1 MKYVST
7 RNQSVRLRA
16 SQAIAQGLAR
26 DGGLLTPEVFPKLT
40 PALLEDLRGK
50 TYGQRAV
57 AVMKLFLEDFSEE
70 ELTAFTQAGYS
81 GEKFDDARVA
91 PLEPL
96 TEDTYCLE
104 LWHGPTSAFKD
115 MALQILPHLLSA
127 SLVKNQE
134 DKTVCILV
142 ATSGDTG
149 KAALEGFKDVDRTK
163 ILVFYPKDGVSAV
176 QALQMQTQQGNNVG
190 VCAVHGNFDDAQ
202 TGVKTLFSD
211 EKLRED
217 LARRGYFLSS
227 ANSINWGRILPQL
240 VYYISAYC
248 DLLNLGKITMGEKVN
263 YCVPTGNFGDILAAY
278 YAKRMGLP
286 VGKLICASNRND
298 VLTDFLRTG
307 VYDKNRPFLRT
318 MSPSMDILVSSN
330 LERLLYLAAQD
341 GERVS
346 EWMRALRGEGKY
358 AVGEELLRLLA
369 DEGFAAF
376 FASEE
381 ETARVIRAVWEKKG
395 YLADPHTAAGLSA
408 AEQYRR
414 ESGEVR
420 PTVALSTA
428 SPFKFAAAML
438 SSLGEDVPE
447 DGFAALDALCA
458 FAGTPIP
465 APLDA
470 LRAREERFKAVVNKD
485 EMRESVKNWL
495 VK

>member
-1 MKYVST
+1 MNYFST
-7 RNQSVRLRA
+7 RDHQHIVSA
-16 SQAIAQGLAR
+16 AQAIACGLAP
-26 DGGLLTPEVFPKLT
+26 DGGLFVPETLPEVSAQQLQ
-40 PALLEDLRGK
+40 ALCGM
-50 TYGQRAV
+50 TYQQRAV
-57 AVMKLFLEDFSEE
+57 EIMRPFLSEFSDE
-70 ELTAFTQAGYS
+70 ELTHFTAAAYGDQ
-81 GEKFDDARVA
+81 FDDAAVA
-91 PLEPL
+91 PLRRL
-96 TEDTYCLE
+96 DDTTAFLE
-104 LWHGPTSAFKD
+104 LWHGPTCAFKD
-115 MALQILPHLLSA
+115 MALQILPYLLTA
-127 SLVKNQE
+127 SLKKCGEQRQ
-134 DKTVCILV
+134 VCILV

-149 KAALEGFKDVDRTK
+149 KAALQGFADVPGTK
-163 ILVFYPKDGVSAV
+163 ILVFYPYSGVSEIQRLQMVTQTGSNVAVSAV
-176 QALQMQTQQGNNVG
+176 R
-190 VCAVHGNFDDAQ
+190 GNFDDAQ
-202 TGVKTLFSD
+202 TGVKDIFAD
-211 EKLRED
+211 AA
-217 LARRGYFLSS
+217 LASELDRAGVVLSS
-227 ANSINWGRILPQL
+227 ANSINWGRLAPQIA
-240 VYYISAYC
+240 YYFAAYAQ
-248 DLLNLGKITMGEKVN
+248 LLRAGAVAPGERVDFS
-263 YCVPTGNFGDILAAY
+263 VPTGNFGDILAGY
-278 YAKRMGLP
+278 FAKRAGLP
-286 VGKLICASNRND
+286 VEKLLCASNSNN

>member
-1 MKYVST
+1 MLYHST
-7 RNQSVRLRA
+7 RSEAHFVDSAEAVLE
-16 SQAIAQGLAR
+16 GLAP
-26 DGGLLTPEVFPKLT
+26 DGGLYMPESIPAFDWQACLRGSSTEMSAKILAALLPDIPDMDTLVRRAYQGKFETEDLTPTVSV
-40 PALLEDLRGK
+40 G
-50 TYGQRAV
+50 
-57 AVMKLFLEDFSEE
+57 
-70 ELTAFTQAGYS
+70 GYS
-81 GEKFDDARVA
+81 V
-91 PLEPL
+91 
-96 TEDTYCLE
+96 LE
-104 LWHGPTSAFKD
+104 LFRGPTSAFKD
-115 MALQILPHLLSA
+115 VALSMLPQLLTAAKAVKGMEKDIL
-127 SLVKNQE
+127 
-134 DKTVCILV
+134 ILT

-149 KAALEGFKDVDRTK
+149 KAALEGFRDVPGVR
-163 ILVFYPKDGVSAV
+163 ICVFYPDGGVSDIQRA
-176 QALQMQTQQGNNVG
+176 QMATQGGNNVL
-190 VCAVHGNFDDAQ
+190 VLAVRGNFDDAQ
-202 TGVKTLFSD
+202 TGVKDIFAD
-211 EKLRED
+211 AA
-217 LARRGYFLSS
+217 LASELDRAGVVLSS
-227 ANSINWGRILPQL
+227 ANSINWGRLAPQIA
-240 VYYISAYC
+240 YYFAAYAQ
-248 DLLNLGKITMGEKVN
+248 LLRAGAVAPGERVDFS
-263 YCVPTGNFGDILAAY
+263 VPTGNFGDILAGY
-278 YAKRMGLP
+278 FAKRAGLP
-286 VGKLICASNRND
+286 VGKLLCASNSNN

-447 DGFAALDALCA
+447 DGFAALDALSA

>member
-227 ANSINWGRILPQL
+227 ANSINWGRVLPQI
-240 VYYISAYC
+240 VYYVSSYC
-248 DLLNLGKITMGEKVN
+248 DLLASGAIKEGQTVN
-263 YCVPTGNFGDILAAY
+263 VCVPTGNFGNILSGF
-278 YAKRMGLP
+278 YAKKMGVP
-286 VGKLICASNRND
+286 IGRLICASNENN
-298 VLTDFLRTG
+298 VLTDFIRTG
-307 VYDKNRPFLRT
+307 TYDRNRPFYQT
-318 MSPSMDILVSSN
+318 ASPSMDILISSN
-330 LERLLYLAAQD
+330 LERLLYLLSGSDEEVRGYMQALAET
-341 GERVS
+341 GRYTVSERV
-346 EWMRALRGEGKY
+346 
-358 AVGEELLRLLA
+358 
-369 DEGFAAF
+369 F
-376 FASEE
+376 
-381 ETARVIRAVWEKKG
+381 RAVQAEFSCGFCTDAQGAQTIGKTFREKN
-395 YLADPHTAAGLSA
+395 YLLDTHTAVACTVLEGYR
-408 AEQYRR
+408 AET
-414 ESGEVR
+414 GDGTL
-420 PTVALSTA
+420 TVVESTA
-428 SPFKFAAAML
+428 SPFKFCA
-438 SSLGEDVPE
+438 SV
-447 DGFAALDALCA
+447 LDALGVTEHQP
-458 FAGTPIP
+458 GTKVLGQLTAVTGRE
-465 APLDA
+465 APLPLA
-470 LRAREERFKAVVNKD
+470 SLAGKTPRFGEVADKTAMQSVVT
-485 EMRESVKNWL
+485 EFL
-495 VK
+495 Q

>member
-70 ELTAFTQAGYS
+70 ELSAFTQAGYS

-227 ANSINWGRILPQL
+227 ANSINWGRVLPQI
-240 VYYISAYC
+240 VYYVSSYC
-248 DLLNLGKITMGEKVN
+248 DLLASGAIKEGQTVN
-263 YCVPTGNFGDILAAY
+263 VCVPTGNFGNILSGF
-278 YAKRMGLP
+278 YAKKMGVP
-286 VGKLICASNRND
+286 IGRLICASNENN
-298 VLTDFLRTG
+298 VLTDFIRTG
-307 VYDKNRPFLRT
+307 TYDRNRPFYQT
-318 MSPSMDILVSSN
+318 ASPSMDILISSN
-330 LERLLYLAAQD
+330 LERLLYLLSGSDEEVRGYMQALAET
-341 GERVS
+341 GRYTVSERV
-346 EWMRALRGEGKY
+346 
-358 AVGEELLRLLA
+358 
-369 DEGFAAF
+369 F
-376 FASEE
+376 
-381 ETARVIRAVWEKKG
+381 RAVQAEFSCGFCTDAQGAQTIGKTFREKN
-395 YLADPHTAAGLSA
+395 YLLDTHTAVACTVLEGYR
-408 AEQYRR
+408 AET
-414 ESGEVR
+414 GDGTL
-420 PTVALSTA
+420 TVVESTA
-428 SPFKFAAAML
+428 SPFKFCA
-438 SSLGEDVPE
+438 SV
-447 DGFAALDALCA
+447 LDALGVTEHQP
-458 FAGTPIP
+458 GTKVLGQLTAVTGRE
-465 APLDA
+465 APLPLA
-470 LRAREERFKAVVNKD
+470 SLAGKTPRFGEVADKTAMQSVVT
-485 EMRESVKNWL
+485 EFL
-495 VK
+495 Q

>member
-227 ANSINWGRILPQL
+227 ANSINWGRVLPQI
-240 VYYISAYC
+240 VYYVSSYC
-248 DLLNLGKITMGEKVN
+248 DLLASGDIEEGQTVN
-263 YCVPTGNFGDILAAY
+263 VCVPTGNFGNILSGF
-278 YAKRMGLP
+278 YAKKMGVP
-286 VGKLICASNRND
+286 IGRLICASNENN
-298 VLTDFLRTG
+298 VLTDFIRTG
-307 VYDKNRPFLRT
+307 TYDRNRPFYQT
-318 MSPSMDILVSSN
+318 ASPSMDILISSN
-330 LERLLYLAAQD
+330 LERLLYLLSGSDEEVRGYMQALAET
-341 GERVS
+341 GRYTVSERV
-346 EWMRALRGEGKY
+346 
-358 AVGEELLRLLA
+358 
-369 DEGFAAF
+369 F
-376 FASEE
+376 
-381 ETARVIRAVWEKKG
+381 RAVQAEFSCGFCTDAQGAQTIGKTFREKN
-395 YLADPHTAAGLSA
+395 YLLDTHTAVACTVLEGYR
-408 AEQYRR
+408 AET
-414 ESGEVR
+414 GDGTL
-420 PTVALSTA
+420 TVVESTA
-428 SPFKFAAAML
+428 SPFKFCA
-438 SSLGEDVPE
+438 SV
-447 DGFAALDALCA
+447 LDALGVTEHQP
-458 FAGTPIP
+458 GTKVLGQLTAVTGRE
-465 APLDA
+465 APLPLASLADKTP
-470 LRAREERFKAVVNKD
+470 RFGEVADKTAMQSVVT
-485 EMRESVKNWL
+485 EFL
-495 VK
+495 Q

>member
-1 MKYVST
+1 MHYVST
-7 RNQSVRLRA
+7 RNPEIRLSA
-16 SQAIAQGLAR
+16 AQAIVQGLSR
-26 DGGLLTPEVFPKLT
+26 DGGLFLPEEIPQIPLEEIKALSKLPY
-40 PALLEDLRGK
+40 PA
-50 TYGQRAV
+50 RA
-57 AVMKLFLEDFSEE
+57 AKIMKLYLDEFTEE
-70 ELTAFTQAGYS
+70 ELLGFAEKAYGAS
-81 GEKFDDARVA
+81 KFDDPKAA
-91 PLEPL
+91 PVKDLG
-96 TEDTYCLE
+96 DGRYIME
-104 LWHGPTSAFKD
+104 LWHGPTCAFKD
-115 MALQILPHLLSA
+115 MALQMLPYLLTA
-127 SLVKNQE
+127 SLKKTGE

-149 KAALEGFKDVDRTK
+149 KAALEGFADVPGTK
-163 ILVFYPKDGVSAV
+163 IAVFYPDGGVSDIQRA
-176 QALQMQTQQGNNVG
+176 QMATQGGNNVL
-190 VCAVHGNFDDAQ
+190 VLAVRGNFDDAQ
-202 TGVKTLFSD
+202 TGVKDIFAD
-211 EKLRED
+211 AA
-217 LARRGYFLSS
+217 LASELDRAGVVLSS
-227 ANSINWGRILPQL
+227 ANSINWGRLAPQIA
-240 VYYISAYC
+240 YYFAAYAR
-248 DLLNLGKITMGEKVN
+248 LLRAGAVAPGERVDFS
-263 YCVPTGNFGDILAAY
+263 VPTGNFGDILAGY
-278 YAKRMGLP
+278 FAKRAGLP
-286 VGKLICASNRND
+286 VGKLLCASNSNN

-438 SSLGEDVPE
+438 SSLGEDVSE

>member
-263 YCVPTGNFGDILAAY
+263 YCVPTGNFGNILACW
-278 YAKRMGLP
+278 YAGQMGLP
-286 VGKLICASNRND
+286 VGKLICASNSNN

-447 DGFAALDALCA
+447 DGFAALDAL
-458 FAGTPIP
+458 
-465 APLDA
+465 
-470 LRAREERFKAVVNKD
+470 RAREERFKAVVNKD
-485 EMRESVKNWL
+485 EMREPVKNWL